1 MELIRRLMWT
11 LSYNPYRVFSRM
23 VMTSGASQEVMSTP
37 QDFSEST
44 VILGAGVIG
53 LSTAYYLALALNES
67 LPQLS
72 HPSKNPPI
80 VVIDPSQEVCPG

>member
-23 VMTSGASQEVMSTP
+23 VMASGASQEVMSTP

-53 LSTAYYLALALNES
+53 LSTAYYLAL
-67 LPQLS
+67 
-72 HPSKNPPI
+72 
-80 VVIDPSQEVCPG
+80 